1 MTLEHLIEINSVT
14 QTEILMLV
22 DSKKRTNQY
31 PVNPQKRK
39 YNPEWEV
46 KFPWLHYSKSED
58 GAYCSCCF
66 SFAKSSTSSDALIS
80 APFKDWKNVIGAK
93 RGILTNHE
101 LTKCHRNSMVAAENF
116 MLVTRREKESIKE
129 SLNRSYS
136 ENVQKNRD
144 ALCSILDVVILLA
157 KRGIA
162 FRGRSDKSAKKDN
175 GNFEYFIH

>member
-1 MTLEHLIEINSVT
+1 M
-14 QTEILMLV
+14 
-22 DSKKRTNQY
+22 
-31 PVNPQKRK
+31 
-39 YNPEWEV
+39 
-46 KFPWLHYSKSED
+46 
-58 GAYCSCCF
+58 
-66 SFAKSSTSSDALIS
+66 
-80 APFKDWKNVIGAK
+80 IGAK